1 MTDATFIFTLDGREI
16 EARAGE
22 TVFEAAER
30 AGIFIPHLCH
40 REGYAP
46 AGQCRA
52 CMIEVEGEKG
62 LSPACRRK
70 AEPGMTVLLENSPR
84 ADRTRRLVFELLM
97 ADRTE
102 ESLGHDATS
111 SFRRQAERL
120 GVTGS
125 RFPSVRKDPEP
136 GTDDSHPAF
145 TLFTDACIHCGLCVR
160 ACRDIQV
167 NEVLSLAGRAK
178 DLKVCFDFGDPVR
191 ESSCVACG
199 ECVMAC
205 PTGALMP
212 KTLLDAKGQGAK
224 VAGDVVET
232 VCPYCGVGCR
242 LEYHVRDG
250 RIVLAEGADG
260 PANAKRLCVKGRFAF
275 DYVSHPQRLTRPLI
289 RREGAPKGLNVD
301 PADPSTHFREAS
313 WEEALETAAEGFRRI
328 LERHGPQ
335 ALAGFGSAKGSNEEA
350 YLFQKLVRTGF
361 RTNNVDHCTRLC
373 HASSVAA
380 LMEMIGSGAVTAPFT
395 DVAESEVIVVIGANP
410 TENHPVA
417 ATWIKQ
423 AAKRSAKLIVM
434 DPRGQALKRHATLM
448 LQFHAG
454 SDVALLNAIMHVIM
468 REGLADEE
476 FLERRTHGWAEM
488 KRHLARFAPEPMSRL
503 CGVPAKKIRS
513 AAKFIG
519 EARSVMFLWGM
530 GVTQH
535 VHGTDNARA
544 IINLALM
551 TGNVG
556 KPGTGLHPL
565 RGQNNVQG
573 ASDAGLIP
581 MVFPDYRPVSDAAA
595 RRDLEELWNA
605 ELDGTLGLTVVE
617 IMNAARA
624 GDIRAMYIM
633 GENPAMS
640 DPDLTHTR
648 AALAGLEHL
657 VVQDIFLTETA
668 MFADVVL
675 PAAAW
680 PEKQGTVTNSNRQ
693 IQMGRPAV
701 SPPGEARPD
710 WWIIREIARRLGLKW
725 DIEGPQDV
733 FAEMKKAMR
742 SLDNI
747 SWERLECEG
756 SVTYP
761 CPAPDHP
768 GKGIVFE
775 TEFPTPDGKARLVP
789 VDLVPPDERPDGDW
803 PFVLTTGRV
812 LEHWHTGAMTRRA
825 EVTEALE
832 PEPFVAMN
840 PQDMA
845 FRRIEPGQM
854 VRVATR
860 RGEITLRARPDI
872 RVAEGLLFMP
882 FAYVEA
888 AANILTNPKLDP
900 YGKIPELKFSAAR
913 VEPLAGEEAAS

>member
-1 MTDATFIFTLDGREI
+1 MTDATFTFTLDGREI

-46 AGQCRA
+46 AGQCRT
-52 CMIEVEGEKG
+52 CMIEVEGERG

-70 AEPGMTVLLENSPR
+70 AEPGMNVLLDSSPR
-84 ADRTRRLVFELLM
+84 AARTRRLVFELLM
-97 ADRTE
+97 ADRTV
-102 ESLGHDATS
+102 ESLLHDRSS
-111 SFRRQAERL
+111 SFRMQAERL
-120 GVTGS
+120 GISGS
-125 RFPSVRKDPEP
+125 RFPATRTAGDA
-136 GTDDSHPAF
+136 DASHPAF
-145 TLFTDACIHCGLCVR
+145 TLFPDACIHCGLCVR
-160 ACRDIQV
+160 ACRDVQV
-167 NEVLSLAGRAK
+167 NEVLSLAGRAR
-178 DLKVCFDFGDPVR
+178 DLAVCFDFADPVR

-199 ECVMAC
+199 ECVMVC
-205 PTGALMP
+205 PSGALMP
-212 KTLLDAKGQGAK
+212 KTLIDAKGQGARK
-224 VAGDVVET
+224 GDETVVST

-242 LEYHVRDG
+242 LDYHVREG
-250 RIVLAEGADG
+250 RIAWAEGGAG
-260 PANAKRLCVKGRFAF
+260 PANERRLCVKGRFAF
-275 DYVSHPQRLTRPLI
+275 DYVNHPQRLTRPLI
-289 RREGAPKGLNVD
+289 RREGAPKGINVD
-301 PADPSTHFREAS
+301 PADPSTHFREAT
-313 WEEALETAAEGFRRI
+313 WEEALDAAAEGFRRI

-361 RTNNVDHCTRLC
+361 RNNNVDHCTRLC

-380 LMEMIGSGAVTAPFT
+380 LMEMIGSGAVTAPFNE
-395 DVAESEVIVVIGANP
+395 VEHAEVIVVIGANP

-423 AAKRSAKLIVM
+423 AAKRGAKLIVM

-454 SDVALLNAIMHVIM
+454 TDVALLNAIAHVIM

-476 FLERRTHGWAEM
+476 FLERRTHGWDDL
-488 KRHLARFAPEPMSRL
+488 KRHLARFAPEPMSQL

-556 KPGTGLHPL
+556 KPGAGLHPL

-581 MVFPDYRPVSDAAA
+581 MVFPDYRPVSDENA
-595 RRDLEELWNA
+595 RRRLEALWKA
-605 ELDGTLGLTVVE
+605 ELDETPGLTVVE

-624 GDIRAMYIM
+624 GDVRAMYIM

-640 DPDLTHTR
+640 DPDLTHAR
-648 AALAGLEHL
+648 AALAALDHL

-680 PEKQGTVTNSNRQ
+680 PEKQGTVTNTNRQ
-693 IQMGRPAV
+693 VQMGRPAV

-710 WWIIREIARRLGLKW
+710 WWIICEIARRLGLAW
-725 DIEGPQDV
+725 DYAGPEDV
-733 FAEMKKAMR
+733 FAEMKQAMP

-747 SWERLECEG
+747 TWERLEHED

-789 VDLVPPDERPDGDW
+789 VDLLPPDERPDADW

-825 EVTEALE
+825 EVTDALE

-860 RGEITLRARPDI
+860 RGEITVQARPDS
-872 RVAEGLLFMP
+872 RVSEGLLFMP

-913 VEPLAGEEAAS
+913 VEPL

>member
-1 MTDATFIFTLDGREI
+1 MTDATFTFTLDGREI
-16 EARAGE
+16 EAREGE

-30 AGIFIPHLCH
+30 AGVFIPHLCH

-52 CMIEVEGEKG
+52 CMIEVEGERR

-70 AEPGMTVLLENSPR
+70 AEPGMVVLLENSPR

-97 ADRTE
+97 ADRAE
-102 ESLGHDATS
+102 KSPGHDALS

-125 RFPSVRKDPEP
+125 RFPSTREGPEA
-136 GTDDSHPAF
+136 GRDDSHPAF

-178 DLKVCFDFGDPVR
+178 DLKVCFDFDDPVR

-199 ECVMAC
+199 ECVMVC
-205 PTGALMP
+205 PAGALTP
-212 KTLLDAKGQGAK
+212 GTLLDAEGHE
-224 VAGDVVET
+224 AGHADDVVET

-275 DYVSHPQRLTRPLI
+275 DYVAHPQRLTRPLI

-301 PADPSTHFREAS
+301 PSDPSTHFREAS
-313 WEEALETAAEGFRRI
+313 WDEALDAAAAGFRKV
-328 LERHGPQ
+328 LERHGPG

-350 YLFQKLVRTGF
+350 YLFQKLIRAGF
-361 RTNNVDHCTRLC
+361 GSNNVDHCTRLC

-395 DVAESEVIVVIGANP
+395 EVANSEVIVVIGANP
-410 TENHPVA
+410 AENHPVA

-423 AAKRSAKLIVM
+423 AAKRGAKLIVM
-434 DPRGQALKRHATLM
+434 DPRGQALRRHATLM

-454 SDVALLNAIMHVIM
+454 SDVALLNAMMHVIM
-468 REGLADEE
+468 REGLVDEE
-476 FLERRTHGWAEM
+476 FLERRTHGWEEL
-488 KRHLARFAPEPMSRL
+488 KRHLARFAPEPMSQL

-544 IINLALM
+544 IIDLALM

-556 KPGTGLHPL
+556 KPGAGLHPL

-581 MVFPDYRPVSDAAA
+581 MVLPDYRPVSDPEA
-595 RRDLEELWNA
+595 RRRLEDLWGTR
-605 ELDGTLGLTVVE
+605 LDGTPGLTVVE
-617 IMNAARA
+617 IMDAARA

-640 DPDLTHTR
+640 DPDLNHTR
-648 AALAGLEHL
+648 AALASLEHL
-657 VVQDIFLTETA
+657 VVQDIFPTETA

-680 PEKQGTVTNSNRQ
+680 PEKRGTVTNTNRQ

-701 SPPGEARPD
+701 APPGEARPD
-710 WWIIREIARRLGLKW
+710 WWIIREIARRLGLEW
-725 DIEGPQDV
+725 DFEEPRDV
-733 FAEMKKAMR
+733 FAEMKHAMP

-747 SWERLECEG
+747 TWDRLEREG

-768 GKGIVFE
+768 GRGIVFE
-775 TEFPTPDGKARLVP
+775 REFPTADGKARLVP

-825 EVTEALE
+825 EVTETLE

-860 RGEITLRARPDI
+860 RGEVTVMARPDN
-872 RVAEGLLFMP
+872 RVSEGLLFMP

-888 AANILTNPKLDP
+888 AANLLTNPKLDP
-900 YGKIPELKFSAAR
+900 HGKIPELKFSAAR
-913 VEPLAGEEAAS
+913 VEPVPEDRPE